1 MKQLL
6 FIVVAFS
13 LFSCSKKE
21 SFNPSAKHNLVFSEL
36 ATTWDEG
43 VPLGNAEVGCLVW
56 QNNGKLR
63 FSLDRSDL
71 WDLRPM
77 ENIDFDKWKFQDV
90 YEHWKN
96 DNYKEVQNAFDVPY
110 NQLPAPSKILGGALE
125 FDIDAL
131 GKVKKVTLDVEKAIC
146 LVEWENGAKLTTFV
160 HAEKPLGWYK
170 FENLPKELE
179 IELISP
185 DYNKKGDRKHV
196 DQSMADL
203 DQLGY
208 EQGNIVKDGNSF
220 TYDQKGWGDFAYQIH
235 TSWERSG
242 SEMTGVWSVSAENKG
257 WPITQKATEIVS
269 TEIAKSLNTSL
280 DEHAKWWNDYWSR
293 SHIEI
298 PNSLLEKQY
307 YLEMYKFGSAARSD
321 APPISLQSVW
331 TADNGKLP
339 PWKGDFHHDLNTQ
352 LSYWPSYAGNY
363 LNLEEGFLNWLWK
376 YRSAFKQYTQ
386 DFFGVEG
393 MNVPGVTTLE
403 GEPMGGWIQ
412 YSFGQTVASWLAH
425 HFYLHW
431 QFSKDRDFLEERA
444 YPWIKDVAIFL
455 DQVAVKSENGERK
468 LLISSSPEIYDNSAR
483 AWFSETTNY
492 DLALIRW
499 TYEKAAELALEL
511 NKKEEA
517 LKWAQILS
525 EWPELDVDMETG
537 LTFAPEVPYFE
548 SHRHFSHL
556 MGFHPLGLIDF
567 SNGEEDKK
575 IILNTLK
582 ALEDKEPGA
591 WTGYSYSWQ
600 GNLYARA
607 FDGDKAVDALRIFAE
622 CFCLKNSFH
631 VNGDQCK
638 AGHSG
643 FTYRPFTLEGNFAF
657 ASAIQEMLIQSHTGI
672 IHLFPAI
679 PTDWQDV
686 RFGKLRTVGAFLV
699 SAKMETGQVT
709 SVKVTSDKGGELL
722 LQNPFA
728 GHEFSSSKKTDTT
741 NGIIRVNLQ
750 SGETINFELIK

>member
-1 MKQLL
+1 NRQ
-6 FIVVAFS
+6 
-13 LFSCSKKE
+13 
-21 SFNPSAKHNLVFSEL
+21 
-36 ATTWDEG
+36 
-43 VPLGNAEVGCLVW
+43 
-56 QNNGKLR
+56 Q
-63 FSLDRSDL
+63 
-71 WDLRPM
+71 
-77 ENIDFDKWKFQDV
+77 
-90 YEHWKN
+90 
-96 DNYKEVQNAFDVPY
+96 
-110 NQLPAPSKILGGALE
+110 
-125 FDIDAL
+125 
-131 GKVKKVTLDVEKAIC
+131 
-146 LVEWENGAKLTTFV
+146 
-160 HAEKPLGWYK
+160 
-170 FENLPKELE
+170 
-179 IELISP
+179 
-185 DYNKKGDRKHV
+185 V
-196 DQSMADL
+196 DQSMGDL

-208 EQGNIVKDGNSF
+208 EQGSITKDGNSF

-235 TSWERSG
+235 TSWETSG
-242 SEMTGVWSVSAENKG
+242 NDLTGVWSVSAENKG
-257 WPITQKATEIVS
+257 WPTTQKATEIVS

-280 DEHAKWWNDYWSR
+280 NEHTQWWNDYWSR

-298 PNSLLEKQY
+298 PDSLLEKQY
-307 YLEMYKFGSAARSD
+307 YLEMYKLGSAARSD

-363 LNLEEGFLNWLWK
+363 LNLEKGFLNWLWK
-376 YRSAFKQYTQ
+376 YRPAFKQYTK

-431 QFSKDRDFLEERA
+431 QFSMDRDFLKERA

-468 LLISSSPEIYDNSAR
+468 LLISSSPEIYDNSAQ

-517 LKWAQILS
+517 SKWTQILS

-537 LTFAPEVPYFE
+537 LTFAPDEPYFE

-567 SNGEEDKK
+567 SKGEDDKK

-582 ALEDKEPGA
+582 ALEDKGPRA

-607 FDGDKAVDALRIFAE
+607 FEGDKAAETLRIFAE

-657 ASAIQEMLIQSHTGI
+657 ASAIQEMLIQSHTGV
-672 IHLFPAI
+672 IHVFPAI
-679 PTDWQDV
+679 PTDWQNA
-686 RFGKLRTVGAFLV
+686 RFDKLRTVGAFLV
-699 SAKMETGQVT
+699 SAKMENGQVT
-709 SVKVTSDKGGELL
+709 SVEVTSDKGGELL
-722 LQNPFA
+722 LQNPFK
-728 GHEFSSSKKTDTT
+728 GCEFSSSKKVDIT
-741 NGIIRVNLQ
+741 NELIRVNLQ
-750 SGETINFELIK
+750 SGEIIRFELIK

>member
-170 FENLPKELE
+170 FENLPEEVE
-179 IELISP
+179 IDLISP
-185 DYNKKGDRKHV
+185 AYNKKGDRRHV
-196 DQSMADL
+196 DQFMADL

-298 PNSLLEKQY
+298 PEI
-307 YLEMYKFGSAARSD
+307 GR
-321 APPISLQSVW
+321 
-331 TADNGKLP
+331 
-339 PWKGDFHHDLNTQ
+339 
-352 LSYWPSYAGNY
+352 
-363 LNLEEGFLNWLWK
+363 
-376 YRSAFKQYTQ
+376 
-386 DFFGVEG
+386 
-393 MNVPGVTTLE
+393 
-403 GEPMGGWIQ
+403 
-412 YSFGQTVASWLAH
+412 AH
-425 HFYLHW
+425 
-431 QFSKDRDFLEERA
+431 
-444 YPWIKDVAIFL
+444 V
-455 DQVAVKSENGERK
+455 
-468 LLISSSPEIYDNSAR
+468 
-483 AWFSETTNY
+483 
-492 DLALIRW
+492 
-499 TYEKAAELALEL
+499 
-511 NKKEEA
+511 
-517 LKWAQILS
+517 
-525 EWPELDVDMETG
+525 
-537 LTFAPEVPYFE
+537 
-548 SHRHFSHL
+548 
-556 MGFHPLGLIDF
+556 
-567 SNGEEDKK
+567 
-575 IILNTLK
+575 
-582 ALEDKEPGA
+582 
-591 WTGYSYSWQ
+591 
-600 GNLYARA
+600 
-607 FDGDKAVDALRIFAE
+607 
-622 CFCLKNSFH
+622 
-631 VNGDQCK
+631 
-638 AGHSG
+638 
-643 FTYRPFTLEGNFAF
+643 
-657 ASAIQEMLIQSHTGI
+657 
-672 IHLFPAI
+672 
-679 PTDWQDV
+679 
-686 RFGKLRTVGAFLV
+686 
-699 SAKMETGQVT
+699 
-709 SVKVTSDKGGELL
+709 
-722 LQNPFA
+722 
-728 GHEFSSSKKTDTT
+728 
-741 NGIIRVNLQ
+741 
-750 SGETINFELIK
+750 